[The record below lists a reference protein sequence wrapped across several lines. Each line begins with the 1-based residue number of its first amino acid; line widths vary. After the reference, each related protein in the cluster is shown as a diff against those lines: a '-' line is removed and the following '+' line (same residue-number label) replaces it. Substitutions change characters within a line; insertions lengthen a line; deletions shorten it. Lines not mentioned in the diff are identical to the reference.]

1 MLPGSTERILSV
13 SGVADAIHIAV
24 YYIGTILLEYQ
35 ERNPGPHSGIGTYRQ
50 QPQGMAAAQ
59 PSFTGV
65 APGAGGASAPG
76 SQTQQIFIPNSLVG
90 ASECEKY
97 GATLTPQLLA
107 RLVRRLTRSVPSR
120 SARSAS
126 LSLEPRPVRGSPPTL
141 TSVWSLSPASLS
153 TSTSLFRCCTTASKR
168 RRPRPPA
175 WEAASPRNCGGDH
188 DTILV
193 TQEVKL

>member
-59 PSFTGV
+59 PAFTGV
-65 APGAGGASAPG
+65 APPATGGASAPG

-90 ASECEKY
+90 ASEVKKH
-97 GATLTPQLLA
+97 GAALTCSYWQ
-107 RLVRRLTRSVPSR
+107 
-120 SARSAS
+120 
-126 LSLEPRPVRGSPPTL
+126 
-141 TSVWSLSPASLS
+141 
-153 TSTSLFRCCTTASKR
+153 
-168 RRPRPPA
+168 
-175 WEAASPRNCGGDH
+175 GGFED
-188 DTILV
+188 
-193 TQEVKL
+193 